1 MLTEERRKDLVKVVR
16 NLAED
21 GKVGVR
27 HARSEALSQVK
38 KVEHV
43 SDDDKHRT
51 EGEIQKLHDDF
62 IKQIGEIVT
71 AKEEEI
77 MEV

>member
-1 MLTEERRKDLVKVVR
+1 VRK
-16 NLAED
+16 LAEE
-21 GKVGVR
+21 GKIAIR
-27 HARSEALSQVK
+27 HARTESIAAAK

-51 EGEIQKLHDDF
+51 EGEIQKLHDEAID
-62 IKQIGEIVT
+62 QVGAIVT

>member
-1 MLTEERRKDLVKVVR
+1 
-16 NLAED
+16 
-21 GKVGVR
+21 VR
-27 HARSEALSQVK
+27 HARTEAIAEAK

-51 EGEIQKLHDDF
+51 EGDIQKLHDEA
-62 IKQIGEIVT
+62 IESVNSLVV